1 MDLLFGQNMGV
12 NVDDMTMDQ
21 KRCTEMSIGQFQL
34 QSAIY
39 TALNVSAITDTL
51 SCGVYDEV
59 IEGNTYPFIALG
71 EETAIDY
78 STVDLTGGE
87 YTINIHIWSQ
97 YKGSKETKEIMDKIH
112 DLLHDINLTVTGFN
126 LINLRFEF
134 SDIMRDPDGVTRHG
148 VMRFRAIILGTN

>member
-1 MDLLFGQNMGV
+1 
-12 NVDDMTMDQ
+12 
-21 KRCTEMSIGQFQL
+21 MSIGQFQL

-39 TALNVSAITDTL
+39 SALNVSAITSTL
-51 SCGVYDEV
+51 LCGVYDEV
-59 IEGNTYPFIALG
+59 IEGNTYPFITLG

-78 STVDLTGGE
+78 STKDLTGGE

-97 YKGSKETKEIMDKIH
+97 YKGSKETKQIMDKVH
-112 DLLHDINLTVTGFN
+112 DLLHDIDLTVTGFN
-126 LINLRFEF
+126 LINLRFEY